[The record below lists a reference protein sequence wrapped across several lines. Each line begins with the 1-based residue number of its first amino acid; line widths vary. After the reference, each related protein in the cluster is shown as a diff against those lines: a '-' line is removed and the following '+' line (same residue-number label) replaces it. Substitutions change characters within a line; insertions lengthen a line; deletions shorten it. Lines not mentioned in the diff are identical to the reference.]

1 MSKFADWLE
10 KYRVVIGCITT
21 VLLLAVGGLL
31 VWIDWHPPAS
41 QATSTSTV
49 VKRSVEAGPTKT
61 TTSTSVSTAPTS
73 SAVPSQT
80 GLVNINNASVTQL
93 DSLPGIGPTYA
104 SRIVEYRTANGAFAS
119 TRDVVKVK
127 GIGEA
132 TYAKIKDKITVG
144 GN

>member
-1 MSKFADWLE
+1 MSKLADWLE

-21 VLLLAVGGLL
+21 ILLLVVGALL
-31 VWIDWHPPAS
+31 VWIDWHPPAT

-61 TTSTSVSTAPTS
+61 TTSTSTSTTSTS
-73 SAVPSQT
+73 SDSVPQS
-80 GLVNINNASVTQL
+80 GLININNASLAQL

-119 TRDVVKVK
+119 TGDVVKVK